1 MKIVTNLVT
10 NVITKL
16 PSIKPVLSGLEI
28 GLPINIISKAATDVN
43 FPNSPLTPECILLNC
58 LLGFTAYK
66 QDRYLDAQEYFN
78 EFLFMNNTLDYI
90 YYNSKHNYYSSL
102 VNNKQNVKLI
112 ELSLFCAYISICT
125 LAIYYHIGIILPMF
139 SSTFLYK
146 YLKKNDKISYF
157 KPFYVAGM
165 WTICSCILPQIMYN
179 EIYGINEINVIN
191 AINPISTI
199 DYNVGYSTFLN
210 LFALTNLA
218 DLKDYNEDIINGV
231 NTLPI
236 VLGESKTK
244 SIILGSALLSIL
256 LFINSEYYIDNLQNL
271 VYMSCNIFPV
281 LPLINFTIF

>member
-1 MKIVTNLVT
+1 MKIVTNVVT
-10 NVITKL
+10 NVVTKL
-16 PSIKPVLSGLEI
+16 PLIKPVLSGLEI

-43 FPNSPLTPECILLNC
+43 FANSPLTPECILLNC

-90 YYNSKHNYYSSL
+90 YYNSKHNYYFSL
-102 VNNKQNVKLI
+102 LNDKQTSKLI

-125 LAIYYHIGIILPMF
+125 LAIYYHISIIFPMF

-179 EIYGINEINVIN
+179 TINGINEINGIN
-191 AINPISTI
+191 QLSTI

-218 DLKDYNEDIINGV
+218 DLKDYNEDVTNGV

-244 SIILGSALLSIL
+244 SIILGSALLSAF
-256 LFINSEYYIDNLQNL
+256 LFVTSEYYIDNLQNL
-271 VYMSCNIFPV
+271 IYMSCNIFPV

>member
-10 NVITKL
+10 NAVTNAVTKL
-16 PSIKPVLSGLEI
+16 PLIKPVLSGLEI

-43 FPNSPLTPECILLNC
+43 FPNSPLTLECILLNC
-58 LLGFTAYK
+58 LLGFGAYK

-78 EFLFMNNTLDYI
+78 EFIFMNNTLDYI

-125 LAIYYHIGIILPMF
+125 LAIYYHIGIIFPMF

-179 EIYGINEINVIN
+179 EINGINEINQL
-191 AINPISTI
+191 STI

-218 DLKDYNEDIINGV
+218 DLKDYDEDTINGV

-236 VLGESKTK
+236 ILGESKIK
-244 SIILGSALLSIL
+244 SIILGSVLLSAF
-256 LFINSEYYIDNLQNL
+256 LFITSEYYIDNLQNL